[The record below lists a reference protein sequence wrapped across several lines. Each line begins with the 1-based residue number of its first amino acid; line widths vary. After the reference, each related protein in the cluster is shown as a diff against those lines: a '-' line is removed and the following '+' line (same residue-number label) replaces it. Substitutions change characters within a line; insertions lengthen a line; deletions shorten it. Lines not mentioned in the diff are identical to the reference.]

1 MKATLLFVTLATWM
15 TGSEVFAAT
24 ELEALRE
31 RCARQEQ
38 EIRKLE
44 SQVRQQQGSEVRST
58 SAAKSAPATTP
69 AAASTGSSNA
79 YVVRKG
85 DSLERIARRQGCS
98 AKSLAKL
105 NGLKSTSL
113 IHPGQKLKL
122 PGSTAIARTAPAEAK
137 PATAAPQAISSSTP
151 KAATSSASGSHRI
164 APGET
169 YASIARKHRV
179 SVDSLIAANPGV
191 KPTALRPGQVI
202 QLGAAASSK
211 PAPVPTLKPTGESRP
226 AQAIVSAIGSTAP
239 SHEKPHTAPSPAPA
253 APATA
258 SIPTSIPSQAMP
270 TSQPVSTHTPS
281 APAPAPAAA
290 PEPAPAPSA
299 NAAAT
304 PPAPN
309 NNPEKKIRSVTIEGE
324 MSYGEFA
331 AKHGTDTDRL
341 NDLNGLDLTHATVL
355 AKGSELYVPAQP

>member
-1 MKATLLFVTLATWM
+1 MKTTLLFVTLATWM
-15 TGSEVFAAT
+15 MGSDVFAMT

-38 EIRKLE
+38 QIQRLE

-58 SAAKSAPATTP
+58 SPVKSAPAAESTASSGSATT
-69 AAASTGSSNA
+69 

-85 DSLERIARRQGCS
+85 DSIERIARRHGCS
-98 AKSLAKL
+98 AGSLAKA
-105 NGLKSTSL
+105 NGLKSSEL

-122 PGSTAIARTAPAEAK
+122 PGSTAIARTAAPTAKPAAPAQATA
-137 PATAAPQAISSSTP
+137 PATAARTES
-151 KAATSSASGSHRI
+151 AASSATHKI

-179 SVDSLIAANPGV
+179 SVNSLIAANPGV

-202 QLGAAASSK
+202 RLGASAPSK

-226 AQAIVSAIGSTAP
+226 AQAIVSAIGSRKA
-239 SHEKPHTAPSPAPA
+239 EKPHTEAAAEVPPSITSHALASQTVATHAPASPAPVPTAAPEPSPA
-253 APATA
+253 AT
-258 SIPTSIPSQAMP
+258 PT
-270 TSQPVSTHTPS
+270 
-281 APAPAPAAA
+281 PAAA
-290 PEPAPAPSA
+290 PTPAPAT
-299 NAAAT
+299 AAAT
-304 PPAPN
+304 PPAPS